1 MKMLKGNAY
10 KAKAFAKINLTL
22 DITGILE
29 NGYHSIASVMQT
41 ISLYDE
47 ISVEKND
54 SGEIRLFSGGGKFAE
69 GMPLDEKNT
78 CHKAAKVFLEHM
90 EISEGVDIHIKKNI
104 PSQAGLGGGSS
115 DAATVLRLLNR
126 LFETDFSFDELR
138 ELAVKIGADVPFL
151 VTGGC
156 ALCEG
161 VGEVLTP
168 IDNGLTGYVLLKK
181 PDFGISTPE
190 AYRLFDEKK
199 LPFGHSSKAV
209 IDSGSFHGLLSNDLE
224 KAVANPEILE
234 LKEELVRLGASDS
247 LMTGSGSC
255 VYGLF
260 EYRRVAEHVGR
271 LIKEY
276 PTIGVYEP
284 VSSEEVTVL

>member
-1 MKMLKGNAY
+1 MNSSKAFR
-10 KAKAFAKINLTL
+10 AKAFAKINLTL
-22 DITGILE
+22 DVTGILK

-41 ISLYDE
+41 VSLYDE
-47 ISVEKND
+47 ISVEKNSFGDIWVYSDGGDFAD
-54 SGEIRLFSGGGKFAE
+54 S
-69 GMPLDEKNT
+69 MPLDEDNT
-78 CHKAAKVFLEHM
+78 CEKAAVQFLRY
-90 EISEGVDIHIKKNI
+90 IKATEGVDIHVKKNI

-126 LFETDFSFDELR
+126 LYDAKLSYDELR
-138 ELAVKIGADVPFL
+138 KLAAKVGADVPFL

-161 VGEVLTP
+161 MGEIITP
-168 IDNGLTGYVLLKK
+168 IDNGLGGYVLLVK

-199 LPFGHSSKAV
+199 LPYGSSSEAV
-209 IDSGSFHGLLSNDLE
+209 LKSGRFHGLLSNDLE
-224 KAVANPEILE
+224 KAVAISEIDEIKDKL
-234 LKEELVRLGASDS
+234 LRLGASDS

-260 EYRRVAEHVGR
+260 EDRAAVEDALASLGGF
-271 LIKEY
+271 LC
-276 PTIGVYEP
+276 EP
-284 VSSEEVTVL
+284 VSSEEVTRHD

>member
-1 MKMLKGNAY
+1 ML

-47 ISVEKND
+47 ISVEKNQV
-54 SGEIRLFSGGGKFAE
+54 GEIRLFSGGGAFAE

-78 CHKAAKVFLEHM
+78 CHKAARVFLEH
-90 EISEGVDIHIKKNI
+90 IGSRDGVDIHIKKNI

-126 LFETDFSFDELR
+126 LYDANLGYDKLR
-138 ELAVKIGADVPFL
+138 KLAAKVGADVPFL

-161 VGEVLTP
+161 MGEIITP
-168 IDNGLTGYVLLKK
+168 IENGLTGYVLLMK

-199 LPFGHSSKAV
+199 LPYGHSSEAV
-209 IDSGSFHGLLSNDLE
+209 VNSKSFHGLLSNDLE
-224 KAVANPEILE
+224 KAVANPEIMW
-234 LKEELVRLGASDS
+234 LKEEIVRLGASDS

>member
-1 MKMLKGNAY
+1 MISGKAY
-10 KAKAFAKINLTL
+10 AKINLTL
-22 DITGILE
+22 DVTGILE

-41 ISLYDE
+41 ISLFDE
-47 ISVEKND
+47 ISVEKN
-54 SGEIRLFSGGGKFAE
+54 SAGEIRLFSDGGKFAE

-78 CHKAAKVFLEHM
+78 CYKAAMVFLEH
-90 EISEGVDIHIKKNI
+90 IGAQDGIDIHILKNI

-115 DAATVLRLLNR
+115 DAATVLRLLNS
-126 LFETDFSFDELR
+126 LFEANLSYDKLR
-138 ELAVKIGADVPFL
+138 KLAAKVGADVPFL

-161 VGEVLTP
+161 MGEILTP
-168 IDNGLTGYVLLKK
+168 IENGLGGYVLLMK

-199 LPFGHSSKAV
+199 LPYGNSSEAV
-209 IDSGSFHGLLSNDLE
+209 INSGSFHGLLSNDLE
-224 KAVANPEILE
+224 KAVANSEILW
-234 LKEELVRLGASDS
+234 LKKEIVKLGGSDS

-260 EYRRVAEHVGR
+260 EDERVARHVGR
-271 LIKEY
+271 LIHEY

-284 VSSEEVTVL
+284 VSQEEVTS

>member
-1 MKMLKGNAY
+1 MVNGKAY
-10 KAKAFAKINLTL
+10 AKINLTL
-22 DITGILE
+22 DVTGVLE

-47 ISVEKND
+47 ISVEKNQV
-54 SGEIRLFSGGGKFAE
+54 GEIRLFSDGGKFAD

-78 CHKAAKVFLEHM
+78 CHKAARVFLEHVG
-90 EISEGVDIHIKKNI
+90 ITDGVDIHIKKNI

-126 LFETDFSFDELR
+126 LFETNLSYDELR
-138 ELAVKIGADVPFL
+138 ELGIKVGADVPFL

-161 VGEVLTP
+161 MGEILTP
-168 IDNGLTGYVLLKK
+168 IEKNLSGYLLLIK

-199 LPFGHSSKAV
+199 LPYGQSAKKVAERLSN
-209 IDSGSFHGLLSNDLE
+209 GSTINPITSNDLE
-224 KAVANPEILE
+224 DAIGSTEIMILEIRLIMHKAKAVM
-234 LKEELVRLGASDS
+234 
-247 LMTGSGSC
+247 MTGSGSC
-255 VYGLF
+255 VYGR
-260 EYRRVAEHVGR
+260 YKTKKAAEEAAKAFSDQPFV
-271 LIKEY
+271 
-276 PTIGVYEP
+276 GVYKP
-284 VSSEEVTVL
+284 VSSEKVIAS

>member
-1 MKMLKGNAY
+1 MLNGKAY
-10 KAKAFAKINLTL
+10 AKINLTL
-22 DITGILE
+22 DVTGVLK
-29 NGYHSIASVMQT
+29 NGYHSISSVMQT

-47 ISVEKND
+47 ISVEKNQAD
-54 SGEIRLFSGGGKFAE
+54 EIRLFSDGGAFAE

-78 CHKAAKVFLEHM
+78 CHKAAEIFLEHTGATD
-90 EISEGVDIHIKKNI
+90 GVDIRIVKNI

-126 LFETDFSFDELR
+126 LYEADLSYDKLR
-138 ELAVKIGADVPFL
+138 KLAAKVGADVPFL

-161 VGEVLTP
+161 MGEVLTP
-168 IDNGLTGYVLLKK
+168 IQNGLTGYVLLKK
-181 PDFGISTPE
+181 PNFGISTPE
-190 AYRLFDEKK
+190 AYGLFDEKK
-199 LPFGHSSKAV
+199 LPFGNSSEAV
-209 IDSGSFHGLLSNDLE
+209 MNKLSNCENIYGLLSNDLE
-224 KAVANPEILE
+224 KAVENSEILK
-234 LKEELVRLGASDS
+234 LKEEIVELGGSDS

-260 EYRRVAEHVGR
+260 DCKRVAELAGR
-271 LIKEY
+271 LIKEC

-284 VSSEEVTVL
+284 VSSEVVTAS

>member
-1 MKMLKGNAY
+1 ML

-47 ISVEKND
+47 ISVEKNQV
-54 SGEIRLFSGGGKFAE
+54 GEIRLFSGGGTFAE

-78 CHKAAKVFLEHM
+78 CHKAARVFLEH
-90 EISEGVDIHIKKNI
+90 IGSRDGVDIHIKKNI

-126 LFETDFSFDELR
+126 LYDANLGYDKLR
-138 ELAVKIGADVPFL
+138 KLAAKVGADVPFL

-161 VGEVLTP
+161 MGEIITP
-168 IDNGLTGYVLLKK
+168 IENGLTGYVLLMK

-199 LPFGHSSKAV
+199 LPYGHSSEAV
-209 IDSGSFHGLLSNDLE
+209 VNSKSFHGLLSNDLE
-224 KAVANPEILE
+224 KAVANPEIMW
-234 LKEELVRLGASDS
+234 LKEEIVRLGASDS

>member
-1 MKMLKGNAY
+1 MISGKAY
-10 KAKAFAKINLTL
+10 AKINLTL
-22 DITGILE
+22 DVTGILE

-47 ISVEKND
+47 ISVEKNNFGDIWVYSDGGEFAD
-54 SGEIRLFSGGGKFAE
+54 S
-69 GMPLDEKNT
+69 MPLDEDNT
-78 CHKAAKVFLEHM
+78 CEKAAVEFLRY
-90 EISEGVDIHIKKNI
+90 IKATEGVDIHVKKNI

-115 DAATVLRLLNR
+115 DAATVLRLLNM
-126 LFETDFSFDELR
+126 LYNADLSYEELR
-138 ELAVKIGADVPFL
+138 GLGIGIGADVPFL

-168 IDNGLTGYVLLKK
+168 IKTGLNGYVLLVK

-199 LPFGHSSKAV
+199 LPYGNSSEV
-209 IDSGSFHGLLSNDLE
+209 VMNSGNFSRLLSNDLE
-224 KAVANPEILE
+224 KAVANPDIEEIKRKLIS
-234 LKEELVRLGASDS
+234 LGASDS

-260 EYRRVAEHVGR
+260 EDKKTTDNAA
-271 LIKEY
+271 KELSDY
-276 PTIGVYEP
+276 AFVGVYEP
-284 VSSEEVTVL
+284 VSSEEVTS

>member
-1 MKMLKGNAY
+1 MLKGNAY
-10 KAKAFAKINLTL
+10 AKINLAL
-22 DITGILE
+22 DVTGVLK
-29 NGYHSIASVMQT
+29 NGYHSISSVMQT

-47 ISVEKND
+47 ISVEKNQAA
-54 SGEIRLFSGGGKFAE
+54 EIRLFSDGGAFAE
-69 GMPLDEKNT
+69 GMPLGEKNT
-78 CHKAAKVFLEHM
+78 CHKAAVEFLRY
-90 EISEGVDIHIKKNI
+90 IKAAEGVDIHVKKNI

-126 LFETDFSFDELR
+126 LYEANLSYDELR
-138 ELAVKIGADVPFL
+138 KLAAKVGADVPFL

-156 ALCEG
+156 ALCKG
-161 VGEVLTP
+161 MGEILTP
-168 IDNGLTGYVLLKK
+168 TENGLTGYVLLKK

-199 LPFGHSSKAV
+199 LPFGNSSEAV
-209 IDSGSFHGLLSNDLE
+209 MNKLSNSESIYGLLSNDLE

-234 LKEELVRLGASDS
+234 LKKEIVELGGSDS

-260 EYRRVAEHVGR
+260 DYKRVAEHVGR

-284 VSSEEVTVL
+284 VSSEAVTAS

>member
-1 MKMLKGNAY
+1 MLKG
-10 KAKAFAKINLTL
+10 KAFAKINLTL
-22 DITGILE
+22 DVTGILE

-47 ISVEKND
+47 ISVGKND
-54 SGEIRLFSGGGKFAE
+54 SGEIRLYSDGGEYAD
-69 GMPLDEKNT
+69 GMPLDERNT
-78 CHKAAKVFLEHM
+78 CHKAAKVFLEK
-90 EISEGVDIHIKKNI
+90 IGFRQGVDIHIKKNI

-115 DAATVLRLLNR
+115 DAATVLRLMNK
-126 LFETDFSFDELR
+126 LFEADLSFDELQKIAI
-138 ELAVKIGADVPFL
+138 EIGADVPFL

-161 VGEVLTP
+161 MGEILTP
-168 IDNGLTGYVLLKK
+168 IEKGLEGYVLLVK

-199 LPFGHSSKAV
+199 LPYGSSSEAV
-209 IDSGSFHGLLSNDLE
+209 MKSGSFSGLLSNDLE
-224 KAVANPEILE
+224 KAVANPEI
-234 LKEELVRLGASDS
+234 EEIKRRLVRLGASDS

-260 EYRRVAEHVGR
+260 EDKKVAENALASLGGY
-271 LIKEY
+271 LC
-276 PTIGVYEP
+276 EP
-284 VSSEEVTVL
+284 VSSEEVTS

>member
-1 MKMLKGNAY
+1 MLKGNAY
-10 KAKAFAKINLTL
+10 AKINLTL
-22 DITGILE
+22 DVTGVLKK
-29 NGYHSIASVMQT
+29 GYHSISSVMQT

-47 ISVEKND
+47 IWVEKNHFGD
-54 SGEIRLFSGGGKFAE
+54 IWVYSDGGAFAE
-69 GMPLDEKNT
+69 DMPLDEDNT
-78 CHKAAKVFLEHM
+78 CEKAAVEFLRY
-90 EISEGVDIHIKKNI
+90 IKATEGVDIHVKKNI

-126 LFETDFSFDELR
+126 LYEANLSYDKLR
-138 ELAVKIGADVPFL
+138 KLAAKVGADVPFL

-161 VGEVLTP
+161 KGEVLTP
-168 IDNGLTGYVLLKK
+168 IQNGLTDYVLLKK

-190 AYRLFDEKK
+190 AYKLFDEKK
-199 LPFGHSSKAV
+199 LPFGNSSEAV
-209 IDSGSFHGLLSNDLE
+209 MNKLSNNENIYGLLSNDLE

-234 LKEELVRLGASDS
+234 LKKEIVKLGGSDS

-260 EYRRVAEHVGR
+260 EYKRVAEHVGR
-271 LIKEY
+271 LIKEC

-284 VSSEEVTVL
+284 VSSEVVTAS

>member
-1 MKMLKGNAY
+1 MLKGRAY

-41 ISLYDE
+41 ISLFDE
-47 ISVEKND
+47 ISVEKNTA
-54 SGEIRLFSGGGKFAE
+54 GEIRLFSGGGAFAE
-69 GMPLDEKNT
+69 SMPLDEKNT
-78 CHKAAKVFLEHM
+78 CHKAARVFLEHM
-90 EISEGVDIHIKKNI
+90 GISEGVDIHIKKNI

-126 LFETDFSFDELR
+126 LYETNLPYEELR
-138 ELAVKIGADVPFL
+138 GLGIGIGADVPFL

-161 VGEVLTP
+161 IGEAITP

-199 LPFGHSSKAV
+199 LPYGHSSEAV
-209 IDSGSFHGLLSNDLE
+209 VNSKSFHRLLSNDLE
-224 KAVANPEILE
+224 KAVANPEIMW
-234 LKEELVRLGASDS
+234 LKEEIVRLGASDS

-284 VSSEEVTVL
+284 VSSEEVTS

>member
-1 MKMLKGNAY
+1 MVNGKAY
-10 KAKAFAKINLTL
+10 AKINLTL
-22 DITGILE
+22 DVTGILE
-29 NGYHSIASVMQT
+29 NGYHSIASIMQT

-47 ISVEKND
+47 ISVEKNQAGD
-54 SGEIRLFSGGGKFAE
+54 IRLFSDGGKFAD

-78 CHKAAKVFLEHM
+78 CHKAARVFLEH
-90 EISEGVDIHIKKNI
+90 IGAQDSVDIHFIKNI

-126 LFETDFSFDELR
+126 LFEANLSYDELR

-161 VGEVLTP
+161 MGEILTP
-168 IDNGLTGYVLLKK
+168 IEKGLSGYVLLVK

-199 LPFGHSSKAV
+199 LPYGNSSEAV
-209 IDSGSFHGLLSNDLE
+209 INSGSFHGLLSNDLE
-224 KAVANPEILE
+224 KAVANPEILK
-234 LKEELVRLGASDS
+234 LKGDLVRHGASDS

-260 EYRRVAEHVGR
+260 EYERLAKHVER
-271 LIKEY
+271 MCREYTIK
-276 PTIGVYEP
+276 GVYVP
-284 VSSEEVTVL
+284 VSSEEVTES

>member
-1 MKMLKGNAY
+1 MLNGRAY
-10 KAKAFAKINLTL
+10 AKINLTL
-22 DITGILE
+22 DITGKLE

-47 ISVEKND
+47 ISVEKNKFGD
-54 SGEIRLFSGGGKFAE
+54 IWVYSDGGEFAE
-69 GMPLDEKNT
+69 EMPLDEDNT
-78 CHKAAKVFLEHM
+78 CEKAAVEFLRY
-90 EISEGVDIHIKKNI
+90 IKATEGVDIHIKKNI

-126 LFETDFSFDELR
+126 LYEANLPYDKLR
-138 ELAVKIGADVPFL
+138 KLAAKIGADVPFL

-161 VGEVLTP
+161 IGEAITP
-168 IDNGLTGYVLLKK
+168 VENGLSGYVLLVK

-199 LPFGHSSKAV
+199 LPYGNSSEAV
-209 IDSGSFHGLLSNDLE
+209 MNSGCFLGLLSNDLE
-224 KAVANPEILE
+224 KAVANPEI
-234 LKEELVRLGASDS
+234 EEIKRKFIYLGASDS

-260 EYRRVAEHVGR
+260 EDKKAAETAAKS
-271 LIKEY
+271 LEDY
-276 PTIGVYEP
+276 PFVGVYEP
-284 VSSEEVTVL
+284 VSSEEVSSW

>member
-1 MKMLKGNAY
+1 MLKGNAY
-10 KAKAFAKINLTL
+10 KAEAFAKINLTL

-41 ISLYDE
+41 ISLCDE
-47 ISVEKND
+47 ISIEKNNY
-54 SGEIRLFSGGGKFAE
+54 GEIRLFSGGGKFAD
-69 GMPLDEKNT
+69 GMPLGEKNT
-78 CHKAAKVFLEHM
+78 CHKAARVFLEH
-90 EISEGVDIHIKKNI
+90 IRARDGVDIHIKKNI

-126 LFETDFSFDELR
+126 LFETDFSYEELR

-168 IDNGLTGYVLLKK
+168 LKNSLSGYVLLVK

-199 LPFGHSSKAV
+199 LPYGNSSEAV
-209 IDSGSFHGLLSNDLE
+209 MKSKSFSGLLSNDLE
-224 KAVANPEILE
+224 KAVANPEIEKIKRRLIS
-234 LKEELVRLGASDS
+234 LGASDS

-260 EYRRVAEHVGR
+260 KDKKAAETAAKN
-271 LIKEY
+271 LEDY
-276 PTIGVYEP
+276 PFVWVYEP
-284 VSSEEVTVL
+284 VSPEEVTS